1 MIARR
6 RAISGAAAAAA
17 LATLTT
23 VPARAQDTTFYLDRI
38 QISGAP
44 DDGFAVW
51 RPRLYQ
57 KKTRFYGMAA
67 LGYAHNTL
75 RKGTV
80 TNNAHALQV
89 LDHLVSNQLI
99 TYLFAGTEI
108 GGKLGLGVS
117 LPIAFW
123 QGGGDL
129 NAYSDVNSG
138 NVGSFDRRNIAL
150 HDLRFDARLPLYH
163 ADSGKFHWGLGGALW
178 LPTGN
183 KYAFAGDGQIA
194 GYPYTALEFDFD
206 KFFLAGMLGPQFR
219 PSRGRPG
226 PNNILFIGSELRW
239 ALGGYV
245 PLRQGRYQIGLELF
259 GNTGI
264 TEEQGQSKFFAAPNT
279 DLEWLAQGRM
289 ALDQD
294 KQVWAMA
301 GFGTRLTEGYGGP
314 DFRILAS
321 IGYWFTLKDT
331 NPKAPARRWRAP
343 PEVDKER
350 DRDGDGYP
358 DNIDKCPDI
367 KEDGLPPDPSDGCPA
382 GADRDGDGIPDE
394 ADKCPDTPEDKDG
407 VEDADGCPEK
417 DADNDG
423 IPDEEDKCPTEPGPA
438 AKIAEKHGC
447 PQLTKVTSD
456 GDIQLLEPI
465 QFDFNKA
472 TIKPV
477 SFPILDEVVQLMKS
491 RPKIRVGIYGHTDSQ
506 GGDDYNLRLSK
517 SRARSCL
524 EYLTNKGI
532 AGNRLESE
540 GFGETKPVDTN
551 DTPEGRAKNRRVDF
565 KILNAD

>member
-6 RAISGAAAAAA
+6 RAITGAGAAAAAA

-51 RPRLYQ
+51 RPRVYQ

-67 LGYAHNTL
+67 LGFAHNTL

-129 NAYSDVNSG
+129 NQYSMER
-138 NVGSFDRRNIAL
+138 VGAFDRRNVAL

-163 ADSGKFHWGLGGALW
+163 SNSGKFHWGLGGALW

-183 KYAFAGDGQIA
+183 QYAFTGDNQIT

-219 PSRGRPG
+219 PTRGSSQ
-226 PNNILFIGSELRW
+226 PNNSLFIGSELRW
-239 ALGGYV
+239 ALGGYI
-245 PLRQGRYQIGLELF
+245 PLRQNKYQLGLELF

-264 TEEQGQSKFFAAPNT
+264 TEIRGQSKFFAGSNT

-301 GFGTRLTEGYGGP
+301 GFGTRLTDGYGGP

-321 IGYWFTLKDT
+321 IGYWFGLKDT

-343 PEVDKER
+343 PEVER
-350 DRDGDGYP
+350 ESDRDGDGYP

-367 KEDGLPPDPSDGCPA
+367 KEDGQPPDPSDGCPA

-407 VEDADGCPEK
+407 IEDADGCPEK

-438 AKIAEKHGC
+438 SKIAEKHGC

-491 RPKIRVGIYGHTDSQ
+491 RAGIRVGIYGHTDSQ

-524 EYLTNKGI
+524 EYITGKGI
-532 AGNRLESE
+532 AANRLESE
-540 GFGETKPVDTN
+540 GFGESKPVDTN